1 MWKSFKVKVEP
12 LTSEAFAPFGEV
24 IETFEEAKPEIAKGG
39 LRSAAYPVTA
49 ALSET
54 TADCRTR
61 KNAALRRAAAG
72 ALRLSHRRRSGIL
85 SKSAP
90 SNRFSDRSYQGN
102 PRA

>member
-49 ALSET
+49 DLAEATADAELEKTPLSEG
-54 TADCRTR
+54 
-61 KNAALRRAAAG
+61 LQRAHFAFHTDAG
-72 ALRLSHRRRSGIL
+72 SSVL
-85 SKSAP
+85 SKPAP
-90 SNRFSDRSYQGN
+90 PNRFSGRSYQGYLG
-102 PRA
+102 A